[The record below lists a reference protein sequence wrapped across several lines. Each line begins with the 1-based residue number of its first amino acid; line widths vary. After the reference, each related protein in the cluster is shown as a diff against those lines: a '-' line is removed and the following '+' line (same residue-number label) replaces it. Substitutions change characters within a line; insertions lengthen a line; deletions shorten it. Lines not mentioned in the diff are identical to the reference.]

1 MRHHPVPATQRVLHR
16 PPDVVLRRGLH
27 VPHVARVAVDLARLE
42 RLRDGVLVADRAA
55 RGVHDPRAGLK
66 VLEKVAVDEALR
78 AGVQRGVDG
87 EDVELGDELLQVFD
101 AACAQVLVRF

>member
-1 MRHHPVPATQRVLHR
+1 M
-16 PPDVVLRRGLH
+16 VLRRGLH

-55 RGVHDPRAGLK
+55 RGVDDPRAGLE
-66 VLEKVAVDEALR
+66 VLQEVAVDEALR